1 MIKILGGYQTDFAR
15 NWGKEGVS
23 IVEAFKEC
31 VNGAL
36 ESSHL
41 NASDIQTIHV
51 GNAAAELFLSQGHLG
66 ALAIEADSS
75 LRGLP
80 SVRHEAACASGSV
93 ATLAASAEL
102 EAGRYQVALV
112 IGIEHMKTADPL
124 KCGEFL
130 GTAAWYDREAKGID
144 FPFPKLFGQLG
155 SEYIARFSLNNEHY
169 AECQSYLSDLM
180 FNNARLNG
188 KAQTRDWDIEN
199 MSDKLTAKISPEI
212 SVRDCS
218 QITDGAV
225 ALIIASDRFATEH
238 AKTRGINSDSI
249 PAILGWGHT
258 TAPIALSDKLSE
270 SKNSRYVLPHARKA
284 ITDAYDRAG
293 IDGHSSLDSY
303 EFHDCFTT
311 TSYASLDL
319 VGLTEPGKNHNAI
332 ENGSIERDGILP
344 LNPSG
349 GLIGAGHPVGATGV
363 RQLLDSYLQVSE
375 KAGPYQVKLKN
386 KNVLAVNM
394 GGSGTTTVATVI
406 GMNTA

>member
-1 MIKILGGYQTDFAR
+1 
-15 NWGKEGVS
+15 
-23 IVEAFKEC
+23 
-31 VNGAL
+31 
-36 ESSHL
+36 
-41 NASDIQTIHV
+41 
-51 GNAAAELFLSQGHLG
+51 
-66 ALAIEADSS
+66 
-75 LRGLP
+75 
-80 SVRHEAACASGSV
+80 
-93 ATLAASAEL
+93 
-102 EAGRYQVALV
+102 
-112 IGIEHMKTADPL
+112 
-124 KCGEFL
+124 
-130 GTAAWYDREAKGID
+130 
-144 FPFPKLFGQLG
+144 
-155 SEYIARFSLNNEHY
+155 
-169 AECQSYLSDLM
+169 M

-332 ENGSIERDGILP
+332 ENGSIERDGLLP